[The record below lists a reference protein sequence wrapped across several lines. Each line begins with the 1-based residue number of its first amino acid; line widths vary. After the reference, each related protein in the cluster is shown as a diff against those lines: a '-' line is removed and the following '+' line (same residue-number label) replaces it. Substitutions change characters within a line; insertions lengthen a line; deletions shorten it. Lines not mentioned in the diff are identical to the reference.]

1 MVQSTG
7 TYGTYWY
14 HTITDNIKVIFS
26 FRFCFLPENST
37 HLMQPLDVSVFA
49 PMKRWWRKILTA
61 WKADLDRQN
70 KNHASLHKRDFPGLL
85 KQLLDNYDYKKAI
98 ISGFEST
105 GLFPLNPERVLAKLP
120 KKNRDV
126 ETPIQQVLL
135 EKLSSMR

>member
-1 MVQSTG
+1 
-7 TYGTYWY
+7 
-14 HTITDNIKVIFS
+14 
-26 FRFCFLPENST
+26 
-37 HLMQPLDVSVFA
+37 
-49 PMKRWWRKILTA
+49 MKRWWRKILTA

-135 EKLSSMR
+135 DKLSSMR